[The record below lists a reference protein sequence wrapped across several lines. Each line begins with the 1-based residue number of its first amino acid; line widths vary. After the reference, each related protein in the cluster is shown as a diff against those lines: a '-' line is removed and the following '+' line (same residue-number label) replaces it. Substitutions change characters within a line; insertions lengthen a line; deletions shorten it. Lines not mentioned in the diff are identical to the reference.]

1 MTSQK
6 ATMMTLQF
14 VSFANRFGS
23 ALRGKSAVFGGCVTS
38 VTNTYAPGVCLNI
51 LTSRM
56 IYYVRTAL
64 GIYHR
69 KKCEKLFCFTPLF
82 YSWYHTEPIPWAGNL
97 HLDTLLKLTFL
108 CFSHKNTKYLPGLPQ
123 TVSVPLCPAFFDK
136 KIYLHT
142 LK

>member
-1 MTSQK
+1 MISQK

-23 ALRGKSAVFGGCVTS
+23 ALPGKSAVFGGCVTS

-64 GIYHR
+64 GIYLR
-69 KKCEKLFCFTPLF
+69 KQCEKFILF
-82 YSWYHTEPIPWAGNL
+82 Y
-97 HLDTLLKLTFL
+97 TLVLFL
-108 CFSHKNTKYLPGLPQ
+108 ISHRNHAYDWQFTLGHSSQTHISLFSHKNTKYLPGLPQ

-136 KIYLHT
+136 KRYLHT
-142 LK
+142 LQ